1 MSRNFRPPCAIELHL
16 SRLHRTKCVKSRK
29 EPRIRVFS
37 KEELEAIVGAANND
51 QEQVLVA
58 FMFDC
63 GPKTSE

>member
-1 MSRNFRPPCAIELHL
+1 MAN
-16 SRLHRTKCVKSRK
+16 TK